1 MNNDELATRRAQA
14 IAEDRCF
21 SKGRLRDEFR
31 MKPAPGAEP
40 VKWYKNTY
48 GGRFAVYRIADCV
61 PMREK
66 RPLTSKQLLAGQRLS
81 VLSRLNST
89 SGRMA
94 RQAYDWLSLAPL
106 FLDTETTGLDNTA
119 EALEIGLTDASG
131 QVVFETRLQP
141 SVATGAPQKQ
151 LQSLRSLSFIE
162 RNENIVLLGP
172 SGVGKTHLAI
182 AMGYEAVRA
191 GIKVRFTTAAD
202 LLLQLSTAQRQG
214 RYKTMLQRG
223 VMAPACSSLMK

>member
-66 RPLTSKQLLAGQRLS
+66 RPLTSKQQLAGQRLS

-119 EALEIGLTDASG
+119 EALEIGLTDAAG
-131 QVVFETRLQP
+131 QVVFEAHGRHR
-141 SVATGAPQKQ
+141 GAGRRCAWYQRAG
-151 LQSLRSLSFIE
+151 SLRRTIMDRCGAATASCN
-162 RNENIVLLGP
+162 RGP
-172 SGVGKTHLAI
+172 TSNYL
-182 AMGYEAVRA
+182 
-191 GIKVRFTTAAD
+191 
-202 LLLQLSTAQRQG
+202 
-214 RYKTMLQRG
+214 
-223 VMAPACSSLMK
+223 

>member
-66 RPLTSKQLLAGQRLS
+66 RPLTSKQQLAGQLRIPLYS
-81 VLSRLNST
+81 IT
-89 SGRMA
+89 
-94 RQAYDWLSLAPL
+94 DWHRSPISDSHP
-106 FLDTETTGLDNTA
+106 FD
-119 EALEIGLTDASG
+119 
-131 QVVFETRLQP
+131 QP
-141 SVATGAPQKQ
+141 GT
-151 LQSLRSLSFIE
+151 
-162 RNENIVLLGP
+162 
-172 SGVGKTHLAI
+172 
-182 AMGYEAVRA
+182 
-191 GIKVRFTTAAD
+191 
-202 LLLQLSTAQRQG
+202 
-214 RYKTMLQRG
+214 
-223 VMAPACSSLMK
+223 

>member
-94 RQAYDWLSLAPL
+94 AAV
-106 FLDTETTGLDNTA
+106 
-119 EALEIGLTDASG
+119 EI
-131 QVVFETRLQP
+131 RP
-141 SVATGAPQKQ
+141 I
-151 LQSLRSLSFIE
+151 QSNQIQQ
-162 RNENIVLLGP
+162 
-172 SGVGKTHLAI
+172 GKLND
-182 AMGYEAVRA
+182 R
-191 GIKVRFTTAAD
+191 
-202 LLLQLSTAQRQG
+202 
-214 RYKTMLQRG
+214 
-223 VMAPACSSLMK
+223 

>member
-66 RPLTSKQLLAGQRLS
+66 RPLTSKQQLAGQRLS

-94 RQAYDWLSLAPL
+94 RQAYDWLSLA
-106 FLDTETTGLDNTA
+106 
-119 EALEIGLTDASG
+119 
-131 QVVFETRLQP
+131 
-141 SVATGAPQKQ
+141 
-151 LQSLRSLSFIE
+151 
-162 RNENIVLLGP
+162 
-172 SGVGKTHLAI
+172 
-182 AMGYEAVRA
+182 
-191 GIKVRFTTAAD
+191 
-202 LLLQLSTAQRQG
+202 
-214 RYKTMLQRG
+214 
-223 VMAPACSSLMK
+223 

>member
-14 IAEDRCF
+14 IAENRCF

-131 QVVFETRLQP
+131 QVVFETRLKP
-141 SVATGAPQKQ
+141 TVAIGA
-151 LQSLRSLSFIE
+151 
-162 RNENIVLLGP
+162 
-172 SGVGKTHLAI
+172 
-182 AMGYEAVRA
+182 
-191 GIKVRFTTAAD
+191 
-202 LLLQLSTAQRQG
+202 
-214 RYKTMLQRG
+214 
-223 VMAPACSSLMK
+223 

>member
-66 RPLTSKQLLAGQRLS
+66 RPLTSKQQLAGQRLS

-119 EALEIGLTDASG
+119 EALEIGLTDAAG
-131 QVVFETRLQP
+131 QVVFETRLNP
-141 SVATGAPQKQ
+141 
-151 LQSLRSLSFIE
+151 RS
-162 RNENIVLLGP
+162 P
-172 SGVGKTHLAI
+172 SGRRLPLCMVSVSRLS
-182 AMGYEAVRA
+182 
-191 GIKVRFTTAAD
+191 AAHHHG
-202 LLLQLSTAQRQG
+202 Q
-214 RYKTMLQRG
+214 MWRG
-223 VMAPACSSLMK
+223 NCVMQSGTDQ

>member
-66 RPLTSKQLLAGQRLS
+66 RPLTSKQQLAGQS
-81 VLSRLNST
+81 SKN
-89 SGRMA
+89 
-94 RQAYDWLSLAPL
+94 
-106 FLDTETTGLDNTA
+106 
-119 EALEIGLTDASG
+119 GLTWSRAIRRYAPRWELKTLVCNRINRLTRPSS
-131 QVVFETRLQP
+131 VVVTSLTHCFTVSPELMSLQ
-141 SVATGAPQKQ
+141 A
-151 LQSLRSLSFIE
+151 
-162 RNENIVLLGP
+162 
-172 SGVGKTHLAI
+172 
-182 AMGYEAVRA
+182 
-191 GIKVRFTTAAD
+191 
-202 LLLQLSTAQRQG
+202 
-214 RYKTMLQRG
+214 
-223 VMAPACSSLMK
+223 